1 MLKCCHMNYF
11 VFPKAGENLEDA
23 PNSIFGGISGGLLQH
38 DHLCTLPCTH
48 PPFSAGFS
56 TVLWGGVV
64 VGNWP
69 GAQFCGNRRGLRGEG
84 GTRGADTLWQREQ
97 VAVRAAPWLLQ
108 VAITALLSLRVTPL
122 HDAGAVPAQPRA
134 SVPFRRLFG
143 GQQHLSQAP
152 DCGLSPASRRGA
164 PPRGCAYGGDRRL
177 RPAECLSAGYVSLFS
192 SLPPLPFP
200 VYLSRST
207 HIYINF

>member
-48 PPFSAGFS
+48 PPFPAGFS

-69 GAQFCGNRRGLRGEG
+69 GAQFCGNRRGLRGKG

-108 VAITALLSLRVTPL
+108 VAITALLSLRIAPL

-152 DCGLSPASRRGA
+152 AGGLSPASGSGRWRAGEGLRRGA
-164 PPRGCAYGGDRRL
+164 ARTEGIGGSVLLNACPQATFLSSPPCH
-177 RPAECLSAGYVSLFS
+177 PSPS
-192 SLPPLPFP
+192 PF
-200 VYLSRST
+200 T
-207 HIYINF
+207 